1 MSWYRLKNNTIGS
14 DPFALLK
21 TTQRGLTLLCALVLT
36 LVANAQEQTLRVN
49 YTFSGNSKESR
60 IYLDDLNV
68 IDGWAGRRV
77 NMKDLYLEGN
87 GQIMMTDAATG
98 DTLYCNAFSTLF
110 QEWQNTEE
118 ATKVDR
124 SFENVFLLPMPVQ
137 TAIVEVKLTDNYNKV
152 VATMRHTVDPK
163 DILIRKI
170 GQNPP
175 RWKYLH
181 QGGSP
186 KDCIDVVIVPEGY
199 SADEM
204 DVFYKDADI
213 AVKSLFAHNPFKT
226 MQDRFNII
234 AVELASRDSKVS
246 VPLKGLWTE
255 TALSS
260 QFSTFY
266 TDRYLTTLRL
276 RQLHDRLAGI
286 PYEHIIIL
294 ANTDVYGGGGIFN
307 SYTLTTAH
315 HSNYAN
321 VVVHEFGHS
330 FGGLA
335 DEYYYDDQYEQY
347 YNSDTEPW
355 EPNITT
361 LVDFD
366 SKWKDMIPAEV
377 AQPTLAPV
385 AAPTSR
391 MNNKQRKEVDN
402 LPAVG
407 LYEGGGYMSKGVWR
421 GSFDCR
427 MHTNSCPDFCP
438 VCRRTIERIIRFYTE
453 PLVTSVKK

>member
-1 MSWYRLKNNTIGS
+1 M
-14 DPFALLK
+14 AL
-21 TTQRGLTLLCALVLT
+21 ALALA

-49 YTFSGNSKESR
+49 YTFSGNSKEAR

-87 GQIMMTDAATG
+87 GQITMTDEATG
-98 DTLYCNAFSTLF
+98 DTLYRNSFSTLF

-124 SFENVFLLPMPVQ
+124 SFENVYLLPMPERKAV
-137 TAIVEVKLTDNYNKV
+137 VEVKLTDNYNKV
-152 VATMRHTVDPK
+152 VATLRHTVDPE

-175 RWKYLH
+175 KWKYLH
-181 QGGSP
+181 QGGSTE
-186 KDCIDVVIVPEGY
+186 KCIDVVIVPEGY
-199 SADEM
+199 TADEM
-204 DVFYKDADI
+204 DLFYKDAGI
-213 AVKSLFAHNPFKT
+213 AVNSLLSHEPFKT

-234 AVELASRDSKVS
+234 AVELASKDGEVS

-260 QFSTFY
+260 HFSTFY
-266 TDRYLTTLRL
+266 SDRYLTTLRL
-276 RQLHDRLAGI
+276 RQLHDKLAGV

-315 HSNYAN
+315 HAQFAP

-335 DEYYYDDQYEQY
+335 DEYFYDDQYEQY
-347 YNSDTEPW
+347 YNSETEPW

-361 LVDFD
+361 QVDYA
-366 SKWKDMIPAEV
+366 SKWKDKVPGA
-377 AQPTLAPV
+377 
-385 AAPTSR
+385 
-391 MNNKQRKEVDN
+391 
-402 LPAVG
+402 G
-407 LYEGGGYMSKGVWR
+407 LHEGGGYMSKGVWR
-421 GSFDCR
+421 GFFDCR
-427 MHTNSCPDFCP
+427 MKTNSYPEFCK
-438 VCRRTIERIIRFYTE
+438 VCQRSLEGIIRFYTE
-453 PLVTSVKK
+453 PLSSYSRSTSASR

>member
-1 MSWYRLKNNTIGS
+1 MSWFRLRSKITL
-14 DPFALLK
+14 AL
-21 TTQRGLTLLCALVLT
+21 ALALA
-36 LVANAQEQTLRVN
+36 LGANAQEQTLRVN
-49 YTFSGNSKESR
+49 YTFSGNSKEAR

-87 GQIMMTDAATG
+87 GQITMTDEATG
-98 DTLYCNAFSTLF
+98 DTLYRNSFSTLF

-124 SFENVFLLPMPVQ
+124 SFENVYLLPMPERKAV
-137 TAIVEVKLTDNYNKV
+137 VEVKLTDNYNKV
-152 VATMRHTVDPK
+152 VATLRHTVDPE

-175 RWKYLH
+175 KWKYLH
-181 QGGSP
+181 QGGSTE
-186 KDCIDVVIVPEGY
+186 KCIDVVIVPEGY
-199 SADEM
+199 TADEM
-204 DVFYKDADI
+204 DLFYKDAGI
-213 AVKSLFAHNPFKT
+213 AVNSLLSHEPFKT

-234 AVELASRDSKVS
+234 AVELASKDGEVS

-260 QFSTFY
+260 HFSTFY
-266 TDRYLTTLRL
+266 SDRYLTTLRL
-276 RQLHDRLAGI
+276 RQLHDKLAGV

-315 HSNYAN
+315 HAQFAP

-335 DEYYYDDQYEQY
+335 DEYFYDDQYEQY
-347 YNSDTEPW
+347 YNSETEPW

-361 LVDFD
+361 QVDYA
-366 SKWKDMIPAEV
+366 SKWKDKVPGA
-377 AQPTLAPV
+377 
-385 AAPTSR
+385 
-391 MNNKQRKEVDN
+391 
-402 LPAVG
+402 G
-407 LYEGGGYMSKGVWR
+407 LHEGGGYMSKGVWR
-421 GSFDCR
+421 GFFDCR
-427 MHTNSCPDFCP
+427 MKTNSYPEFCK
-438 VCRRTIERIIRFYTE
+438 VCQRSLEGIIRFYTE
-453 PLVTSVKK
+453 PLSSYSRSTSASR

>member
-1 MSWYRLKNNTIGS
+1 MNWFRLKSSI
-14 DPFALLK
+14 ALL
-21 TTQRGLTLLCALVLT
+21 LLAAAVH
-36 LVANAQEQTLRVN
+36 AQDQTLRVN

-77 NMKDLYLEGN
+77 NLKDLYLEGN
-87 GQIMMTDAATG
+87 GQITMTDAATG
-98 DTLYCNAFSTLF
+98 DTLFRNSFSTLF

-124 SFENVFLLPMPVQ
+124 SFENVYLLPMPSAKAV
-137 TAIVEVKLTDNYNKV
+137 VEVKLTDNYNKV
-152 VATMRHTVDPK
+152 VASLRHTVDPE

-170 GQNPP
+170 GQNPAK
-175 RWKYLH
+175 WKYLH

-186 KDCIDVVIVPEGY
+186 EKCIDVVIVPEGY
-199 SADEM
+199 TAHQM
-204 DVFYKDADI
+204 DLFYKDAGI
-213 AVKSLFAHNPFKT
+213 AVNSLFSHEPFKT
-226 MQDRFNII
+226 LQDRFNIL
-234 AVELASRDSKVS
+234 AVELESRDGEVS
-246 VPLKGLWTE
+246 VPKEGLWTE
-255 TALSS
+255 TALNSS
-260 QFSTFY
+260 FSTFY
-266 TDRYLTTLRL
+266 SDRYLTTLRL
-276 RQLHDRLAGI
+276 RQLHDKLAGI

-315 HSNYAN
+315 HAQFAP

-335 DEYYYDDQYEQY
+335 DEYFYDDQYEQY
-347 YNSDTEPW
+347 YNSETEPW

-361 LVDFD
+361 KVDFD
-366 SKWKDMIPAEV
+366 SKWKNMMPEKAD
-377 AQPTLAPV
+377 
-385 AAPTSR
+385 
-391 MNNKQRKEVDN
+391 
-402 LPAVG
+402 

-427 MHTNSCPDFCP
+427 MKTNKYPEFCP
-438 VCRRTIERIIRFYTE
+438 VCQRSLERIISFYTE
-453 PLVTSVKK
+453 E

>member
-1 MSWYRLKNNTIGS
+1 MSWYRLRSKITL
-14 DPFALLK
+14 AL
-21 TTQRGLTLLCALVLT
+21 ALAL
-36 LVANAQEQTLRVN
+36 ACGASAQERTLRVN
-49 YTFSGNSKESR
+49 YTFSGNSKESH

-87 GQIMMTDAATG
+87 GQITMTDEATG
-98 DTLYCNAFSTLF
+98 DTLYRNAFSTLF

-124 SFENVFLLPMPVQ
+124 SFENVYLLPMP
-137 TAIVEVKLTDNYNKV
+137 TAKAVVEVKLTDNYNKV
-152 VATMRHTVDPK
+152 VATLRHTVDPE

-175 RWKYLH
+175 KWKYLH
-181 QGGSP
+181 QGGSTEQ
-186 KDCIDVVIVPEGY
+186 CIDVVIVPEGY
-199 SADEM
+199 TADEM
-204 DVFYKDADI
+204 DLFYKDAGI
-213 AVKSLFAHNPFKT
+213 AVNSLLSHEPFKT

-234 AVELASRDSKVS
+234 AVELASKDGTVS
-246 VPLKGLWTE
+246 VPLQGLWTE

-260 QFSTFY
+260 HFSTFY
-266 TDRYLTTLRL
+266 SDRYLTTLRL
-276 RQLHDRLAGI
+276 RQLHDKLAGV

-315 HSNYAN
+315 HAQFAP

-335 DEYYYDDQYEQY
+335 DEYFYDDQYEQY
-347 YNSDTEPW
+347 YNSETEPW

-361 LVDFD
+361 QVDFAG
-366 SKWKDMIPAEV
+366 KWKDKVPGA
-377 AQPTLAPV
+377 
-385 AAPTSR
+385 
-391 MNNKQRKEVDN
+391 
-402 LPAVG
+402 G

-421 GSFDCR
+421 GFFDCR
-427 MHTNSCPDFCP
+427 MKTNSYPEFCK
-438 VCRRTIERIIRFYTE
+438 VCQRSLEQIIRFYTE
-453 PLVTSVKK
+453 E

>member
-1 MSWYRLKNNTIGS
+1 MNWFRLKSSI
-14 DPFALLK
+14 ALLL
-21 TTQRGLTLLCALVLT
+21 LTSCVH
-36 LVANAQEQTLRVN
+36 AQDQTLRVN
-49 YTFSGNSKESR
+49 YTFSGNSREAR

-77 NMKDLYLEGN
+77 NLKDLYLEGN

-98 DTLYCNAFSTLF
+98 DTLYRNAFSTLF

-118 ATKVDR
+118 ATQVDR
-124 SFENVFLLPMPVQ
+124 SFENVFLLPMPKRK
-137 TAIVEVKLTDNYNKV
+137 AIVEVKLTDNYNKV
-152 VATMRHTVDPK
+152 VTTMRHTVDPK

-175 RWKYLH
+175 KWKYLH
-181 QGGSP
+181 QGGTP
-186 KDCIDVVIVPEGY
+186 EECIDVVIVPEGY

-213 AVKSLFAHNPFKT
+213 AVKSLFEHNPFKT
-226 MQDRFNII
+226 MQDRFNIL
-234 AVELASRDSKVS
+234 AVELASKDGEVS
-246 VPLKGLWTE
+246 VPKDGLWTE

-286 PYEHIIIL
+286 PYEHIVIL

-315 HSNYAN
+315 HSKFDK

-347 YNSDTEPW
+347 YNSEAEPW
-355 EPNITT
+355 EPNLTT

-366 SKWKDMIPAEV
+366 RKWKDMIPADV
-377 AQPTLAPV
+377 AQPTPVPV
-385 AAPTSR
+385 AAPTSK
-391 MNNKQRKEVDN
+391 MNRKERKEVDS
-402 LPAVG
+402 LPPVG

-427 MHTNSCPDFCP
+427 MHTNTCPDFCP
-438 VCRRTIERIIRFYTE
+438 VCQRTIERIIRFYTE

>member
-1 MSWYRLKNNTIGS
+1 MNWFQLKSKITV
-14 DPFALLK
+14 ALL
-21 TTQRGLTLLCALVLT
+21 LLAVSIQ
-36 LVANAQEQTLRVN
+36 AQDKTLRVN
-49 YTFSGNSKESR
+49 YTFSGNNKETR

-68 IDGWAGRRV
+68 IDGWHGRRV
-77 NMKDLYLEGN
+77 NLKDLYLAGN
-87 GQIMMTDAATG
+87 GQITMTDASTG
-98 DTLYCNAFSTLF
+98 DTLYRNSFSSLF

-118 ATKVDR
+118 ATQVDR
-124 SFENVFLLPMPVQ
+124 SFENVFLLPMPMDKAV
-137 TAIVEVKLTDNYNKV
+137 VEVKLTDNYNKV
-152 VATMRHTVDPK
+152 VASMHHTVDPN

-175 RWKYLH
+175 KWKYLH
-181 QGGSP
+181 QGGTTE
-186 KDCIDVVIVPEGY
+186 KCIDVVIVPEGY
-199 SADEM
+199 SADEIEL
-204 DVFYKDADI
+204 FYKDAEI
-213 AVKSLFAHNPFKT
+213 AVKSLFEHHPFKT
-226 MQDRFNII
+226 MQDRFNIV
-234 AVELASRDSKVS
+234 AVELASRDNKVS
-246 VPLKGLWTE
+246 VPLEGLWTE

-276 RQLHDRLAGI
+276 RQLHDKLAGV

-294 ANTDVYGGGGIFN
+294 ANTDVYGGGGIYN

-315 HSNYAN
+315 HAQFEP

-347 YNSDTEPW
+347 YNSETEPW

-361 LVDFD
+361 RVDFEG
-366 SKWKDMIPAEV
+366 KWKDMIPPKVE
-377 AQPTLAPV
+377 QPTPV
-385 AAPTSR
+385 PVDDPRSPMTD
-391 MNNKQRKEVDN
+391 KQKKAVAK
-402 LPAVG
+402 LPPVG

-427 MHTNSCPDFCP
+427 MHTNTYPEFCP
-438 VCRRTIERIIRFYTE
+438 VCRRSLERIIRFYTE
-453 PLVTSVKK
+453 PLADSVKK

>member
-1 MSWYRLKNNTIGS
+1 M
-14 DPFALLK
+14 AL
-21 TTQRGLTLLCALVLT
+21 ALALA
-36 LVANAQEQTLRVN
+36 LACDACAQERTLRVN
-49 YTFSGNSKESR
+49 YTFSGNSKESH

-87 GQIMMTDAATG
+87 GQITMTDEATG
-98 DTLYCNAFSTLF
+98 DTLYRNSFSTLF

-124 SFENVFLLPMPVQ
+124 SFENVYLLPMPERKAV
-137 TAIVEVKLTDNYNKV
+137 VEVKLTDNYNKV
-152 VATMRHTVDPK
+152 VATLRHTVDPE

-175 RWKYLH
+175 KWKYLH
-181 QGGSP
+181 QGGSTE
-186 KDCIDVVIVPEGY
+186 KCIDVVIVPEGY
-199 SADEM
+199 TADEM
-204 DVFYKDADI
+204 DLFYKDAGI
-213 AVKSLFAHNPFKT
+213 AVNSLLSHEPFKT

-234 AVELASRDSKVS
+234 AVEPASKDGTVS

-260 QFSTFY
+260 HFSTFY
-266 TDRYLTTLRL
+266 SDRYLTTLRL
-276 RQLHDRLAGI
+276 RQLHDKLAGV

-315 HSNYAN
+315 HAQFAP

-335 DEYYYDDQYEQY
+335 DEYFYDDQYEQY
-347 YNSDTEPW
+347 YNSETEPW

-361 LVDFD
+361 KVDFD
-366 SKWKDMIPAEV
+366 SKWKDMMPDEA
-377 AQPTLAPV
+377 
-385 AAPTSR
+385 
-391 MNNKQRKEVDN
+391 
-402 LPAVG
+402 G

-427 MHTNSCPDFCP
+427 MKTNKYPEFCP
-438 VCRRTIERIIRFYTE
+438 VCQRSLERIIRFYTE
-453 PLVTSVKK
+453 E

>member
-14 DPFALLK
+14 DPFVLLK

-98 DTLYCNAFSTLF
+98 DTLYRNAFSTLF

-175 RWKYLH
+175 KWKYLH

-186 KDCIDVVIVPEGY
+186 EDCIDVVIVPEGY

-347 YNSDTEPW
+347 YNSSTEPW

-366 SKWKDMIPAEV
+366 SKWKDMIPTEV
-377 AQPTLAPV
+377 AQPTPAPV

>member
-1 MSWYRLKNNTIGS
+1 M
-14 DPFALLK
+14 AL
-21 TTQRGLTLLCALVLT
+21 ALAL
-36 LVANAQEQTLRVN
+36 ACDACAQERTLRVN
-49 YTFSGNSKESR
+49 YTFSGNSKESH

-87 GQIMMTDAATG
+87 GQITMTDEATG
-98 DTLYCNAFSTLF
+98 DTLYRNSFSTLF

-124 SFENVFLLPMPVQ
+124 SFENVYLLPMPERKAVG
-137 TAIVEVKLTDNYNKV
+137 EVKLTDNYNKV
-152 VATMRHTVDPK
+152 VATLRHTVDPE

-175 RWKYLH
+175 KWKYLH
-181 QGGSP
+181 QGGSTE
-186 KDCIDVVIVPEGY
+186 KCIDVVIVPEGY
-199 SADEM
+199 TADEM
-204 DVFYKDADI
+204 DLFYKDAGI
-213 AVKSLFAHNPFKT
+213 AVNSLLSHEPFKT

-234 AVELASRDSKVS
+234 AVELASKDGEVS

-260 QFSTFY
+260 HFSTFY
-266 TDRYLTTLRL
+266 SDRYLTTLRL
-276 RQLHDRLAGI
+276 RQLHDKLAGV

-315 HSNYAN
+315 HAQFAP

-335 DEYYYDDQYEQY
+335 DEYFYDDQYEQY
-347 YNSDTEPW
+347 YNSETEPW

-361 LVDFD
+361 KVDFD
-366 SKWKDMIPAEV
+366 SKWKDMMPDKA
-377 AQPTLAPV
+377 
-385 AAPTSR
+385 
-391 MNNKQRKEVDN
+391 
-402 LPAVG
+402 G

-427 MHTNSCPDFCP
+427 MKTNKYPEFCP
-438 VCRRTIERIIRFYTE
+438 VCQRSLERIIRFYTE
-453 PLVTSVKK
+453 E

>member
-1 MSWYRLKNNTIGS
+1 MNWYRLKSSI
-14 DPFALLK
+14 ALL
-21 TTQRGLTLLCALVLT
+21 LLAAAVH
-36 LVANAQEQTLRVN
+36 AQDQTLRVN
-49 YTFSGNSKESR
+49 YTFSGNSKESH

-68 IDGWAGRRV
+68 IDGWYGRRV
-77 NMKDLYLEGN
+77 NLKDLYLEGN
-87 GQIMMTDAATG
+87 GQITMTDAATG
-98 DTLYCNAFSTLF
+98 DTLFRNSFSTLF

-118 ATKVDR
+118 ATQVDR
-124 SFENVFLLPMPVQ
+124 SFENVYLLPMPSSKAV
-137 TAIVEVKLTDNYNKV
+137 VEVKLTDNYNKV
-152 VATMRHTVDPK
+152 VASLRHTVDPE

-175 RWKYLH
+175 IWTYLH
-181 QGGSP
+181 QGGTSD
-186 KDCIDVVIVPEGY
+186 KCIDVVIVPEGY

-204 DVFYKDADI
+204 ELFYKDAGI
-213 AVKSLFAHNPFKT
+213 AVKSLFEHTPFKD

-234 AVELASRDSKVS
+234 AVELASRDSQVS

-276 RQLHDRLAGI
+276 RQLHDKLAGV

-294 ANTDVYGGGGIFN
+294 ANTDVYGGGGIYN

-315 HSNYAN
+315 HAQFAP

-335 DEYYYDDQYEQY
+335 DEYFYDDQYEQY
-347 YNSDTEPW
+347 YNSETEPW
-355 EPNITT
+355 EPNLTT

-366 SKWKDMIPAEV
+366 SKWKDMIPEGV
-377 AQPTLAPV
+377 EQPTPV
-385 AAPTSR
+385 PVSTPTSR
-391 MNNKQRKEVDN
+391 MTNKERKAVEQ

-421 GSFDCR
+421 GCFDCR
-427 MHTNSCPDFCP
+427 MHNNVCPDFCP
-438 VCRRTIERIIRFYTE
+438 VCQRSIERIIRFYTE
-453 PLVTSVKK
+453 E

>member
-1 MSWYRLKNNTIGS
+1 MSWYRLKSKITL
-14 DPFALLK
+14 AL
-21 TTQRGLTLLCALVLT
+21 ALAL
-36 LVANAQEQTLRVN
+36 ACGASAQERTLRVN
-49 YTFSGNSKESR
+49 YTFSGNSKESH

-87 GQIMMTDAATG
+87 GQITMTDEATG
-98 DTLYCNAFSTLF
+98 DTLYRNAFSTLF

-124 SFENVFLLPMPVQ
+124 SFENVYLLPMP
-137 TAIVEVKLTDNYNKV
+137 TAKAVVEVKLTDNYNKV
-152 VATMRHTVDPK
+152 VATLRHTVDPE

-175 RWKYLH
+175 KWKYLH
-181 QGGSP
+181 QGGSTEQ
-186 KDCIDVVIVPEGY
+186 CIDVVIVPEGY
-199 SADEM
+199 TADEM
-204 DVFYKDADI
+204 DLFYKDAGI
-213 AVKSLFAHNPFKT
+213 AVNSLLSHEPFKT

-234 AVELASRDSKVS
+234 AVELASKDGTVS
-246 VPLKGLWTE
+246 VPLQGLWTE

-260 QFSTFY
+260 HFSTFY
-266 TDRYLTTLRL
+266 SDRYLTTLRL
-276 RQLHDRLAGI
+276 RQLHDKLAGV

-315 HSNYAN
+315 HAQFAP

-335 DEYYYDDQYEQY
+335 DEYFYDDQYEQY
-347 YNSDTEPW
+347 YNSEAEPW

-361 LVDFD
+361 QVDFAG
-366 SKWKDMIPAEV
+366 KWKDKVPGA
-377 AQPTLAPV
+377 
-385 AAPTSR
+385 
-391 MNNKQRKEVDN
+391 
-402 LPAVG
+402 G

-421 GSFDCR
+421 GFFDCR
-427 MHTNSCPDFCP
+427 MKTNSYPEFCK
-438 VCRRTIERIIRFYTE
+438 VCQRSLEQIIRFYTE
-453 PLVTSVKK
+453 E